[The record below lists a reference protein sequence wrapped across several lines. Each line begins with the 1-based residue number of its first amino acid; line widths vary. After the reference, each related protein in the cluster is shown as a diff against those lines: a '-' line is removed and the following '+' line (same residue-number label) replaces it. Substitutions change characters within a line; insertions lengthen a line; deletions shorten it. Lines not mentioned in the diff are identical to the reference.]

1 MNAEE
6 AYASAHA
13 EAMSL
18 LATLRDRLEDMDAPS
33 EATHWGHVG
42 DLAALVAKLREI
54 AEPEA

>member
-33 EATHWGHVG
+33 EATHWGHLG
-42 DLAALVAKLREI
+42 DLTALVAKLREI
-54 AEPEA
+54 AEPEE